1 MVSIK
6 GSVGI
11 GDLLK
16 SIALGWLKN
25 SLQTGSRG
33 KDSLHRVLGV
43 WGYYYYTLFSNREP

>member
-33 KDSLHRVLGV
+33 KDSLKRVLGGLDIIILYLV
-43 WGYYYYTLFSNREP
+43 IGNPE